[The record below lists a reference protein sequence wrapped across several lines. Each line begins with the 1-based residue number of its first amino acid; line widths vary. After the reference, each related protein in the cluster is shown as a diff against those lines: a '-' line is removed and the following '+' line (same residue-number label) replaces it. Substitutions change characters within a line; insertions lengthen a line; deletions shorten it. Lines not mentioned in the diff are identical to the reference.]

1 MADQAAAPA
10 LAASPKPDE
19 TSAPAVEVK
28 ATTADATT
36 DGVAA
41 APKEDTQPETTSEG
55 KRRHENA
62 SHSQN
67 TNAMSSLAAK
77 PAADEPAPTTAQ
89 DPATSEKDGE
99 NAEGKET
106 GAEAGENAN
115 GTPKTNG
122 RRKSTGGDKGKKQL
136 KNKKSVANLNLDV
149 KAGTYWW
156 ARMKGYA
163 AWPVIICDE
172 AMLPE
177 SLLTKRPV
185 SAIRP
190 DGTYREDFAD
200 NGKNVRDRRYPV
212 MFLGTNE
219 FAWQVNT
226 ELTRLDLSEVKE
238 AVEKNEQG
246 KKAKNLWEAWKVASE
261 GHDLEYFKQL
271 LMDHEKAMMEDAEE
285 RAAKEAEKA
294 EKVAKKAKRKSKGGE
309 DEDVEME
316 DAAGS
321 SDSTSKKSSAKKRK
335 KDADAEADGEK
346 PAKTPKTK
354 LKVNGPKTPAEASAT
369 KTKKTPASKAKST
382 KKAESESATPK
393 VVEEEL
399 TPEQRFEKRS
409 KAILYLRHRL
419 QKGFLTRDQT
429 PKEEEMQQM
438 AEYFTQLESHQD
450 LEEKIIK
457 ETKINK
463 VLKAIIKLDSIP
475 KEEDY
480 SFKKRSGDLLN
491 AWSKNNGGDSK
502 ANGVEKEDTAE
513 AKSPV
518 DKATTEEPKTEEA
531 KAEEPKAEP
540 KTGEAPKDVEMKDA
554 EETPAETK
562 TEEVKTAEVDV
573 PMEDAKS
580 EKPAVETTE
589 AAKEGGAPE
598 EKPVEKP
605 AEETATAS

>member
-1 MADQAAAPA
+1 MADTAAAPA
-10 LAASPKPDE
+10 LAASPKPEE
-19 TSAPAVEVK
+19 TSTPAVEVR

-41 APKEDTQPETTSEG
+41 APKEDDKPETTGED
-55 KRRHENA
+55 
-62 SHSQN
+62 
-67 TNAMSSLAAK
+67 K
-77 PAADEPAPTTAQ
+77 PAVEEPTAATTQ
-89 DPATSEKDGE
+89 EPATSEKEGD
-99 NAEGKET
+99 NAEDKET
-106 GAEAGENAN
+106 GVEAGDNAN
-115 GTPKTNG
+115 ETPKANG
-122 RRKSTGGDKGKKQL
+122 KRKSTGGDKGKKQL
-136 KNKKSVANLNLDV
+136 KNKKSMVNINLDV
-149 KAGTYWW
+149 KPGSYWW

-226 ELTRLDLSEVKE
+226 DLTRLSLDEVRA
-238 AVEKNEQG
+238 AVEKDEQG
-246 KKAKNLWEAWKVASE
+246 KKAKNLWEAWKVAAE

-271 LMDHEKAMMEDAEE
+271 LMDHEKAMAEDAEE

-294 EKVAKKAKRKSKGGE
+294 EKAAKKAKRKSKGGE
-309 DEDVEME
+309 EEDVEME

-321 SDSTSKKSSAKKRK
+321 SDSTSKKSAKKRK

-354 LKVNGPKTPAEASAT
+354 LKVNGPKTPADASAT
-369 KTKKTPASKAKST
+369 KTKKTPASKAKGS
-382 KKAESESATPK
+382 KKSESESATPK
-393 VVEEEL
+393 VIEEEL
-399 TPEQRFEKRS
+399 TPEQKFEKRS

-438 AEYFTQLESHQD
+438 ADYFTQLESHQD

-457 ETKINK
+457 DTKINK

-475 KEEDY
+475 KEEVY
-480 SFKKRSGDLLN
+480 NFKKRSADLLN
-491 AWSKNNGGDSK
+491 AWGKSMGGDVK
-502 ANGVEKEDTAE
+502 TNGVDTKEDTAD

-518 DKATTEEPKTEEA
+518 DKAATEELKTEEPKA
-531 KAEEPKAEP
+531 DEPKL
-540 KTGEAPKDVEMKDA
+540 KTDEGPKDVEMKDA
-554 EETPAETK
+554 DDAPTETKAKEPKAAETG
-562 TEEVKTAEVDV
+562 DV
-573 PMEDAKS
+573 AMEDAKDV
-580 EKPAVETTE
+580 EKPATETTE
-589 AAKEGGAPE
+589 ATKTEAKPE
-598 EKPVEKP
+598 EKSAEKP
-605 AEETATAS
+605 VVEAPAAA

>member
-10 LAASPKPDE
+10 PVASPKPDE
-19 TSAPAVEVK
+19 ASAPAVEVR

-41 APKEDTQPETTSEG
+41 APKDDTKPETTSDAQPPTE
-55 KRRHENA
+55 E
-62 SHSQN
+62 
-67 TNAMSSLAAK
+67 
-77 PAADEPAPTTAQ
+77 PAATSVEE
-89 DPATSEKDGE
+89 PATSEKDGD
-99 NAEGKET
+99 NAEEKGT
-106 GAEAGENAN
+106 GAEAGNDAN
-115 GTPKTNG
+115 GAPRSNG
-122 RRKSTGGDKGKKQL
+122 RRKSTGGDKGGKKQL
-136 KNKKSVANLNLDV
+136 KSKKSMANLNLDV
-149 KAGTYWW
+149 EPGTYWW

-172 AMLPE
+172 GMLPE
-177 SLLTKRPV
+177 TLLTKRPV

-226 ELTRLDLSEVKE
+226 DLTRLDLDEVKK
-238 AVEKNEQG
+238 AVENNDQG
-246 KKAKNLWEAWKVASE
+246 KKAKNLWEAWKVAAE
-261 GHDLEYFKQL
+261 GQSLAYFKQL
-271 LMDHEKAMMEDAEE
+271 LMDHEKAMAEDAEE

-294 EKVAKKAKRKSKGGE
+294 EKAAKKGKRKSKAG

-321 SDSTSKKSSAKKRK
+321 SDTASKKSAKKRK
-335 KDADAEADGEK
+335 NDADADDEK

-354 LKVNGPKTPAEASAT
+354 LKVNGPKTPAESSAT
-369 KTKKTPASKAKST
+369 KTKKTPASKAKNS
-382 KKAESESATPK
+382 KKSEESATPK
-393 VVEEEL
+393 PVEEEL
-399 TPEQRFEKRS
+399 TPEQKFEKRS

-457 ETKINK
+457 DTKINK

-475 KEEDY
+475 KEEVY
-480 SFKKRSGDLLN
+480 NFKKRSAELLN
-491 AWSKNNGGDSK
+491 AWGKNVSGETK
-502 ANGVEKEDTAE
+502 PNGVEAKED
-513 AKSPV
+513 
-518 DKATTEEPKTEEA
+518 TEEPKTEEPKPEEPKSEEPQA
-531 KAEEPKAEP
+531 ESKAEEA
-540 KTGEAPKDVEMKDA
+540 AKDVEMKDA
-554 EETPAETK
+554 ADAPAEAVPVEAKADEPKPDDTK
-562 TEEVKTAEVDV
+562 ATEAGDV
-573 PMEDAKS
+573 AMEDAKDA
-580 EKPAVETTE
+580 EKPTAESIET
-589 AAKEGGAPE
+589 AKEESKAD
-598 EKPVEKP
+598 EKAADAAAAV
-605 AEETATAS
+605 

>member
-1 MADQAAAPA
+1 MADTAAAPA
-10 LAASPKPDE
+10 PAASPKPEE
-19 TSAPAVEVK
+19 TSTPAIEVR

-36 DGVAA
+36 DGVVA
-41 APKEDTQPETTSEG
+41 APKEDDKPETTGED
-55 KRRHENA
+55 
-62 SHSQN
+62 
-67 TNAMSSLAAK
+67 K
-77 PAADEPAPTTAQ
+77 PAVEEPTAATTQ
-89 DPATSEKDGE
+89 EPATSEKEGD
-99 NAEGKET
+99 NAEDKET
-106 GAEAGENAN
+106 VVEAGDNAN
-115 GTPKTNG
+115 ETPKANG
-122 RRKSTGGDKGKKQL
+122 KRKSTGGDKGKKQL
-136 KNKKSVANLNLDV
+136 KNKKSMVNINLDV
-149 KAGTYWW
+149 KPGSYWW

-226 ELTRLDLSEVKE
+226 DLTRLSLDEVRA
-238 AVEKNEQG
+238 AVEKDEQG
-246 KKAKNLWEAWKVASE
+246 KKAKNLWEAWKVAAE

-271 LMDHEKAMMEDAEE
+271 LMDHEKAMAEDAEE

-294 EKVAKKAKRKSKGGE
+294 EKAAKKAKRKSKGSE
-309 DEDVEME
+309 EEDVEME

-321 SDSTSKKSSAKKRK
+321 SDSTSKKSAKKRK

-354 LKVNGPKTPAEASAT
+354 LKVNGPKTPADASAT
-369 KTKKTPASKAKST
+369 KTKKTPASKAKGS
-382 KKAESESATPK
+382 KKSESESATPK
-393 VVEEEL
+393 VIEEEL
-399 TPEQRFEKRS
+399 TPEQKFEKRS

-438 AEYFTQLESHQD
+438 ADYFTQLESHQD

-457 ETKINK
+457 DTKINK

-475 KEEDY
+475 KEEVY
-480 SFKKRSGDLLN
+480 NFKKRSADLLN
-491 AWSKNNGGDSK
+491 AWGKSMGGDVK
-502 ANGVEKEDTAE
+502 TNGVDTKEDTAD

-518 DKATTEEPKTEEA
+518 DKAATEELKTEEPKA
-531 KAEEPKAEP
+531 DEPKP
-540 KTGEAPKDVEMKDA
+540 KTDEGPKDVEMKDA
-554 EETPAETK
+554 DDAPTETKAKEPKAAETG
-562 TEEVKTAEVDV
+562 DV
-573 PMEDAKS
+573 AMEDAKDV
-580 EKPAVETTE
+580 EKPATETTE
-589 AAKEGGAPE
+589 ATKTEAKHEEKSA
-598 EKPVEKP
+598 EKPVVEAP
-605 AEETATAS
+605 AAA